1 MTYSHYDFKYIDVH
15 SHFFPPE
22 IFKAIWRTFEIKDKD
37 GNARGWT
44 VKYKLST
51 EDLVKFLES
60 RNIEAFTTLNYAH
73 KKGVANFINE
83 WVVEFIKKYKNAIPF
98 ACVWPDDEGRVE
110 NIRSLFEDYNFRGIK
125 IQPLVQNFYPND
137 ERMYKVYDLILDRG
151 KWISFHIGTAPQRNR
166 YVGYKN
172 FKKFL
177 DKYPSAK
184 VIVAHMGAF
193 EYKKFLN
200 LLDTHE
206 NIYLDTTMIYIPNNI
221 FNERENTRPNHE
233 ELLSYQDRILYG
245 SDFPNIP
252 YEYERSTQGL
262 LELDLSRD
270 FYENIFYNNAKKLFN
285 ISDS

>member
-1 MTYSHYDFKYIDVH
+1 M
-15 SHFFPPE
+15 
-22 IFKAIWRTFEIKDKD
+22 KDKD
-37 GNARGWT
+37 GNPRGWT

-73 KKGVANFINE
+73 KKGVANFINA
-83 WVVEFIKKYKNAIPF
+83 WVVEFAKRYKNAIPF
-98 ACVWPDDEGRVE
+98 ACVWPEDEDRVE
-110 NIRSLFEDYNFRGIK
+110 YIRSLFDVYDFRGIK
-125 IQPLVQNFYPND
+125 IQPLVQKFYPDD
-137 ERMYKVYDLILDRG
+137 ERMYKIYDLILDKG

-177 DKYPSAK
+177 DKYPDAK

-193 EYKKFLN
+193 EYEKFLN
-200 LLDTHE
+200 LLDAHE
-206 NIYLDTTMIYIPNNI
+206 NLYLDTTMIYIPNNI
-221 FNERENTRPNHE
+221 FNEREKNRPNRE
-233 ELLSYQDRILYG
+233 DLLTYQDRILYG

-262 LELDLSRD
+262 LELDMPRD